1 MSEERREGEG
11 PKVGGGLSLSTKDR
25 HSTLIAGLLIIAFGV
40 LLLLDQEGIVPLSHV
55 LRYWPLILIVPGLV
69 KLLQG
74 HTTEERVFGVVLIF
88 FGLLFLFSALGF
100 RHFEFSHIWPLIII
114 AAGAWILYSPP
125 KMGKPVVLFDKP
137 GAFVAGRFL
146 SGLAGSPSQGEINS
160 VNVLGGGESRITSRN
175 FRGGKLV
182 AVFGG
187 FKLDMSE
194 AEMEGEEAVIDLVAF
209 FGGGEFIIPRTW
221 EVSVR
226 GTGLFGG
233 HGDETRH
240 LPPEPGKPRKT
251 LIIRGSWVFGG
262 FNIKN

>member
-11 PKVGGGLSLSTKDR
+11 PKVVVGLPLSTKDR

-40 LLLLDQEGIVPLSHV
+40 LLLLDQEGIVPISHV
-55 LRYWPLILIVPGLV
+55 LRFWPLILIVPGLV
-69 KLLQG
+69 KLFQG
-74 HTTEERVFGVVLIF
+74 RTTEERVFGAVLVF
-88 FGLLFLFSALGF
+88 FGLLFQFSALGF
-100 RHFEFSHIWPLIII
+100 RHFEFSHLWPLIII
-114 AAGAWILYSPP
+114 VAGAWILYSPP
-125 KMGKPVVLFDKP
+125 RIMHKPVVLFK
-137 GAFVAGRFL
+137 
-146 SGLAGSPSQGEINS
+146 GLTADQSQGEINS

-194 AEMEGEEAVIDLVAF
+194 AEMEGEEAVIDLLAF
-209 FGGGEFIIPRTW
+209 FGGGEFVIPRTW

-240 LPPEPGKPRKT
+240 VPPEPGKPRKT
-251 LIIRGSWVFGG
+251 LIIRGSWMFGG

>member
-11 PKVGGGLSLSTKDR
+11 PKVVVGLTLNPKDR

-40 LLLLDQEGIVPLSHV
+40 LLLLDQEGIVPVTHV
-55 LRYWPLILIVPGLV
+55 LRFWPLILIVPGLV
-69 KLLQG
+69 KLFQG
-74 HTTEERVFGVVLIF
+74 RTTEERVFGTALVF

-100 RHFEFSHIWPLIII
+100 RHFEFSHLWPLIII

-125 KMGKPVVLFDKP
+125 KIMHKPVVLFK
-137 GAFVAGRFL
+137 
-146 SGLAGSPSQGEINS
+146 GLTADQSQGEINS

-194 AEMEGEEAVIDLVAF
+194 AEIEGEEAVIDLVAF

-251 LIIRGSWVFGG
+251 LIIRGSWMFGG

>member
-1 MSEERREGEG
+1 MSDERPPDEGKD
-11 PKVGGGLSLSTKDR
+11 PKVMVVGLSLSEKDR

-40 LLLLDQEGIVPLSHV
+40 LLLLDQEGIVPLSHI
-55 LRYWPLILIVPGLV
+55 LRFWPLILIVPGLV
-69 KLLQG
+69 KLFQG
-74 HTTEERVFGVVLIF
+74 RTTAERVFGTALVF
-88 FGLLFLFSALGF
+88 FGLLFQFSALGF
-100 RHFEFSHIWPLIII
+100 RHFEFSHLWPLVII

-125 KMGKPVVLFDKP
+125 KMRKPIVLFKGETGTP
-137 GAFVAGRFL
+137 AE
-146 SGLAGSPSQGEINS
+146 GEINS

-194 AEMEGEEAVIDLVAF
+194 AEMEGNEAVIDLVAF
-209 FGGGEFIIPRTW
+209 FGGGEFIVPRTW

-251 LIIRGSWVFGG
+251 LIIRGSWMFGG

>member
-1 MSEERREGEG
+1 MSEERREGER
-11 PKVGGGLSLSTKDR
+11 PKVVVGLTLSTKDR

-55 LRYWPLILIVPGLV
+55 LRFWPLILIVPGLV

-74 HTTEERVFGVVLIF
+74 RTTEERVFGVVLVF
-88 FGLLFLFSALGF
+88 FGLLFQFSALGF
-100 RHFEFSHIWPLIII
+100 RHFEFSHLWPLIII

-125 KMGKPVVLFDKP
+125 RIMRKPVVLFK
-137 GAFVAGRFL
+137 GAAEN
-146 SGLAGSPSQGEINS
+146 PSEGEINS

-251 LIIRGSWVFGG
+251 LIIRGSWMFGG

>member
-11 PKVGGGLSLSTKDR
+11 PKVVVGLSLSQKDR

-40 LLLLDQEGIVPLSHV
+40 LLLLDQEGIVPLSHI
-55 LRYWPLILIVPGLV
+55 LRFWPLILILPGLV

-74 HTTEERVFGVVLIF
+74 RTSEERVFGIVLIF
-88 FGLLFLFSALGF
+88 FGLLFLFSSLGF
-100 RHFEFSHIWPLIII
+100 RHFEFRHIWPLIII
-114 AAGAWILYSPP
+114 ATGAWILYSPP
-125 KMGKPVVLFDKP
+125 KIVHTPVVLFKGQTADQ
-137 GAFVAGRFL
+137 
-146 SGLAGSPSQGEINS
+146 SQGEINS
-160 VNVLGGGESRITSRN
+160 VNVLGGGESRVTSRN